1 MSFDLNVDFF
11 PESLLDI
18 YPYCFI
24 NLARLFN
31 NERRNTH
38 FVKWK
43 NEQLPSHEI
52 STFSEQLLN
61 NTSLEGIYFPSSNPI
76 YSSSSFLKTHTHTH
90 KQTNKH
96 LKNVQI
102 HPNRF
107 QLQPPQ
113 LLGRQMQPRSSLQH
127 PTHHL
132 SLLPSGYCSQE
143 QCLRRV
149 QGE

>member
-1 MSFDLNVDFF
+1 MTFDLSVDFF

-24 NLARLFN
+24 NLAKLFN

-61 NTSLEGIYFPSSNPI
+61 NTSLEDKQTSQKCANPSKPFPAAATPATGSTDATTLVASTSNPPLVPTTI
-76 YSSSSFLKTHTHTH
+76 GILFARTMSAADA
-90 KQTNKH
+90 
-96 LKNVQI
+96 
-102 HPNRF
+102 R
-107 QLQPPQ
+107 
-113 LLGRQMQPRSSLQH
+113 RMRRSRRDRR
-127 PTHHL
+127 
-132 SLLPSGYCSQE
+132 
-143 QCLRRV
+143 LR
-149 QGE
+149 G